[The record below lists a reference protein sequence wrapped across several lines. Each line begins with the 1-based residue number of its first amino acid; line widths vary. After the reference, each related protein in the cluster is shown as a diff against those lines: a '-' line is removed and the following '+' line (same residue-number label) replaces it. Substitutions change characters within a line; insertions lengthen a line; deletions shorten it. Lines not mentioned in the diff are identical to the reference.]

1 MATLLYFGSFNP
13 VHYGHLSIVQYL
25 CSQPEIEEVRL
36 VLSPKNPL
44 KKAADLSDATE
55 RLNGLN
61 AALDLARSRNFFP
74 SDKPIHVSTVEFDLP
89 QPLYT
94 LKTLR
99 HLQTMEP
106 EQDFILL
113 IGGDN
118 ITSLEKWYQ
127 YDVLLQEF
135 RIWVYPRLDVA
146 AEALTCQQLSTRYK
160 TKELRFL
167 SEAPL
172 LPISS
177 TSIRA
182 GLAPQWSGALDASDD
197 PAQ

>member
-25 CSQPEIEEVRL
+25 CTHPEVDEVRL

-44 KKAADLSDATE
+44 KKAEDLSDASK
-55 RLNGLN
+55 RLKELQ
-61 AALDLARSRNFFP
+61 AALDLAQKQNFFQ
-74 SDKPIHVSTVEFDLP
+74 SDKTIRISTVEFDLP

-99 HLQTMEP
+99 HLKACEP
-106 EQDFILL
+106 NKDFILL

-118 ITSLEKWYQ
+118 ITLLEKWHQ
-127 YDVLLQEF
+127 YDQLLQEF
-135 RIWVYPRLDVA
+135 RVWVYPRKDVG
-146 AEALTCQQLSTRYK
+146 AESITCQELAQRHQA
-160 TKELRFL
+160 KELRFL

-177 TSIRA
+177 TLIRA
-182 GLAPQWSGALDASDD
+182 GLAQQWSNDLCGLDAT
-197 PAQ
+197 AK

>member
-25 CSQPEIEEVRL
+25 CSQPEIDEVRL

-44 KKAADLSDATE
+44 KKAEDLSDATQ
-55 RLNGLN
+55 RLNGLQ
-61 AALDLARSRNFFP
+61 AALDLAQRRRFFP
-74 SDKPIHVSTVEFDLP
+74 AEKNIRISTVEFDLP

-99 HLQTMEP
+99 HLQNLEP
-106 EQDFILL
+106 ETDFILL

-118 ITSLEKWYQ
+118 ITSLERWFQ
-127 YDVLLQEF
+127 YDQLLQEF
-135 RIWVYPRLDVA
+135 RIWVYPRLDVPAEEA
-146 AEALTCQQLSTRYK
+146 ASRRLAEQYQA
-160 TKELRFL
+160 KELRFL

-172 LPISS
+172 FPISS

-182 GLAPQWSGALDASDD
+182 GLAQQWSGALDESDD
-197 PAQ
+197 PTQ